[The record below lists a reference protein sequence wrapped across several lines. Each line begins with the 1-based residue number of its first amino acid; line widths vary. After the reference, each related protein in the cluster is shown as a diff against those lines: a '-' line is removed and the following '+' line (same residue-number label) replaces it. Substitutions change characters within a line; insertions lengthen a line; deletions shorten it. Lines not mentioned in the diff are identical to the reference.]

1 MKIVISTFILISQM
15 RRAVS
20 QDKESLL
27 AHLIAG
33 KPAQFYSSLR
43 RPNETKQAKQGR
55 KTRDSRLETGA
66 KRQPVSWLNKFE

>member
-1 MKIVISTFILISQM
+1 MKIVISTFILITQM

-27 AHLIAG
+27 AHLISA

-43 RPNETKQAKQGR
+43 RPNETKQGR
-55 KTRDSRLETGA
+55 KTREDSRQETA
-66 KRQPVSWLNKFE
+66 CFLAL

>member
-1 MKIVISTFILISQM
+1 MKILIWTFILISQM

-27 AHLIAG
+27 AHLIAA

-43 RPNETKQAKQGR
+43 RPNETKQAGR
-55 KTRDSRLETGA
+55 RERQETA
-66 KRQPVSWLNKFE
+66 CCWLNKFE

>member
-1 MKIVISTFILISQM
+1 MKIVIWTFILISQM

-27 AHLIAG
+27 AHLIAA

-43 RPNETKQAKQGR
+43 RPNETK
-55 KTRDSRLETGA
+55 
-66 KRQPVSWLNKFE
+66 